1 MATGQM
7 QFGADNNA
15 GPNQP
20 NQTILRAQNPNQATL
35 VVRNE
40 PAGGLT
46 AGGGFTVEGGPFAVR
61 ATGGQGSD
69 LPGIGVHGVADGTG
83 VIGRSQYP

>member
-1 MATGQM
+1 VATGPM

-20 NQTILRAQNPNQATL
+20 NQTILRAQNSDQATL
-35 VVRNE
+35 EVRNE

-46 AGGGFTVEGGPFAVR
+46 AGF
-61 ATGGQGSD
+61 QG
-69 LPGIGVHGVADGTG
+69 
-83 VIGRSQYP
+83 